1 MKKYRPYCSGFI
13 VLYILVALSLSD
25 SIYTIVGQI
34 TGNMNEYMRSFSMFS
49 YLISAMALAY
59 AYMYVRIH
67 VAIDDKNIRIAY
79 AAYIQPA
86 EGAKRAIFI
95 YRQGSL
101 DLKLIDKTF
110 PLASIERYGYA
121 EDLGFSRVDK
131 SSANEK
137 SPLFPVNEVCFLTSD
152 GKRYH
157 MNAAIYKKKQLQG
170 MFNQIRESTGIE
182 PEGILAEVMK

>member
-25 SIYTIVGQI
+25 TIYTIVGQI

-86 EGAKRAIFI
+86 EGAKRAMFI

-170 MFNQIRESTGIE
+170 MFNQIREATGIE
-182 PEGILAEVMK
+182 PEGTLAEVMK

>member
-25 SIYTIVGQI
+25 TIYTIVGQI

-49 YLISAMALAY
+49 YVISAMALAY

-86 EGAKRAIFI
+86 EGAKRAMFI
-95 YRQGSL
+95 SRQGSL

-170 MFNQIRESTGIE
+170 MINQIREATGIE